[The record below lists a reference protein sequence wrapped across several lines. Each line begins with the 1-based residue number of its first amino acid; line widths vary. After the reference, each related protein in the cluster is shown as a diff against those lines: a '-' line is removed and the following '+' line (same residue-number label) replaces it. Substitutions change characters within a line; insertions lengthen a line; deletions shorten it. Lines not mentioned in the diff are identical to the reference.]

1 MGEKKP
7 VTSVTAEVKYPV
19 RLYLQPC
26 RHLVVGQEALGG
38 GRRSRPTN

>member
-26 RHLVVGQEALGG
+26 RHFVVGQEELGG
-38 GRRSRPTN
+38 GRCSRPTN